1 MRWLLL
7 IAPLVL
13 GPPFAHPYP
22 EAVITI
28 ESFEVAPV
36 LVTGWVTA
44 IEHGPLLRVPSL
56 STNRDLIE
64 STAVV
69 EVLRSRS
76 ISEGLLAPEPHQTI
90 RIRFYSHPNGG
101 GGVMFGPSLPS
112 IELDEL
118 HVFPLRA
125 SNGLWRLSRDR
136 GSQLTVRAT
145 AESLNQPNDIKDSR
159 DYLLTEIAG
168 VLAQGTAAEVVDIA
182 RSLQSF
188 LSGTAAETTPEIYA
202 QLDAAVGDDLERWAS
217 IAVLYSF
224 GQPIFTDSATG
235 KVILP
240 ETRIVERATQRLSR
254 SPQGVRLLATALLDN
269 MPLFPGR
276 RGPVLN
282 LASEPILI
290 AGLRNGLNE
299 DVPGSSP
306 LAYTLVQAGH
316 DELLPEALGRAL
328 RVADSPESHY
338 NDITA
343 AGNTVRDFG
352 DERHLRAYAA
362 LVRKYQAGNPE
373 HYRSLWQRATGP
385 DTRTSAYVLAVVLE
399 DRRVAFRGIRRCD
412 QAVGYLERAPGE
424 DFGSN
429 PEGPIPARD
438 QAIERAFT
446 WLRTHGIVD

>member
-1 MRWLLL
+1 MRWLSL
-7 IAPLVL
+7 LVL
-13 GPPFAHPYP
+13 LALGSPFAHPYP

-28 ESFEVAPV
+28 ELFEVAPV
-36 LVTGWVTA
+36 LVTGRVTA

-235 KVILP
+235 KVIMP
-240 ETRIVERATQRLSR
+240 EPRIVERATQRLSR
-254 SPQGVRLLATALLDN
+254 SPQGQLLLATALLDS

-276 RGPVLN
+276 RGPVLDV
-282 LASEPILI
+282 ASEPTLI
-290 AGLRNGLNE
+290 AGLREGLNE
-299 DVPGSSP
+299 DVPGSST
-306 LAYTLVQAGH
+306 LAYALVQAGQT
-316 DELLPEALGRAL
+316 ELLSEALARAL
-328 RVADSPESHY
+328 RIADQPKSRNS
-338 NDITA
+338 DITA
-343 AGNTVRDFG
+343 AGKTVRDFG
-352 DERHLRAYAA
+352 DEAHLRAYAA
-362 LVRKYQAGNPE
+362 LVRKYQSEDPKFYG
-373 HYRSLWQRATGP
+373 SLWQHATGP
-385 DTRTSAYVLAVVLE
+385 DTRASAYVLAVVLE

-412 QAVGYLERAPGE
+412 LAVGYLERATGE
-424 DFGSN
+424 DFGSD
-429 PEGPIPARD
+429 PEGPMPARD
-438 QAIERAFT
+438 QAIKRAFA
-446 WLRTHGIVD
+446 WLRTHGIVE